1 MKQKQFRSSQIK
13 QLSKNIFTF
22 VQKGRV
28 ILFNRITFQ
37 QKYLEDASFA
47 EIKKIAKEMERETP
61 KIRFSLPQTKK
72 FRIEITFNC
81 NLNCDYC
88 LVFKNNLVQL
98 NNSMNENTARKTIAF
113 YKKNIRTHCREAV
126 IMPDMVNLILAA
138 ASNKDQYR
146 LQVQKESEKN

>member
-22 VQKGRV
+22 VQKGRI

-47 EIKKIAKEMERETP
+47 EIKKTAQEMERKTP
-61 KIRFSLPQTKK
+61 KMRFSLPQTKK
-72 FRIEITFNC
+72 FRVEITLNC

-98 NNSMNENTARKTIAF
+98 NNSMNK
-113 YKKNIRTHCREAV
+113 
-126 IMPDMVNLILAA
+126 L
-138 ASNKDQYR
+138 
-146 LQVQKESEKN
+146 ES